1 MSDHLPSKSAKSKPI
16 TFGDPSPD
24 TCIPIFI
31 EGVEDAIGTI
41 IGRWGEPLWGVHILT
56 VDAAQGLF
64 SVHLDG
70 IYDAGGGEISD
81 HGRLDRQ
88 RRRKP
93 MTRYSFRGWWSNDE
107 KDDSP
112 EPWEHFTVGLFGEE
126 FGDCATEPEQIET
139 ILVASGKRILIVDR
153 DADTCTDSPAPRVLK
168 ADADRLAEALRE
180 AKRHLRFRRDDEQA
194 AHKQANA
201 ALAAYEGGGS

>member
-1 MSDHLPSKSAKSKPI
+1 MSDHLPSKSVKGKPSA
-16 TFGDPSPD
+16 PEEAP
-24 TCIPIFI
+24 
-31 EGVEDAIGTI
+31 
-41 IGRWGEPLWGVHILT
+41 
-56 VDAAQGLF
+56 
-64 SVHLDG
+64 
-70 IYDAGGGEISD
+70 
-81 HGRLDRQ
+81 
-88 RRRKP
+88 
-93 MTRYSFRGWWSNDE
+93 YSFRGWWSNDE
-107 KDDSP
+107 KGDSP
-112 EPWEHFTVGLFGEE
+112 KPWETFVWSASRHRGWRLSP
-126 FGDCATEPEQIET
+126 ASPRQIEA